1 MEVVKAVVFR
11 HNSDVKP
18 LLQTFNKMVN
28 ECVEYA
34 LKHNISSPMRLEKAL
49 CHDFKRRYGF
59 ATHYCIPAC
68 RIACSAIKSWRG
80 LVRRGRALA
89 CC

>member
-49 CHDFKRRYGF
+49 CHDFKRRYGLRRTT
-59 ATHYCIPAC
+59 AY
-68 RIACSAIKSWRG
+68 RLVEL
-80 LVRRGRALA
+80 LVRPSSLGGGSSDGGGR
-89 CC
+89 